1 MSWPQRGKKSLA
13 DFYKE
18 NQWRIEEMKPIDMSV
33 YSLTQH
39 VHCTYTTLALL
50 SFQQQKTF
58 INSILCASTYL
69 YGRFKK
75 VRSFQLHAFSE
86 SQSGPM
92 ISRCAWFLHRY
103 CIPLICLH
111 RGRKKG
117 WTWFVSHAIKA
128 EYCIHCAIEQHSIS
142 FAVPQPKPFLLLIY
156 DSPYKALLCTN
167 GAKFEGTVYTTCDQN
182 SKHFRPPRVL
192 SAHRQQ
198 QICIDMQNKPRL
210 HRLRFDL

>member
-1 MSWPQRGKKSLA
+1 M
-13 DFYKE
+13 F
-18 NQWRIEEMKPIDMSV
+18 
-33 YSLTQH
+33 T
-39 VHCTYTTLALL
+39 VHMYTTLALL

-103 CIPLICLH
+103 CLPLICVH

-117 WTWFVSHAIKA
+117 WTWFVSHAIPA

>member
-1 MSWPQRGKKSLA
+1 MSWLQRGKKSLA

-58 INSILCASTYL
+58 INSILCASTYSMADSKRL
-69 YGRFKK
+69 GASSSTLSLNRNRAPWSPGVRGFSTGTVYRSSVCTGGEKK
-75 VRSFQLHAFSE
+75 VGIDL
-86 SQSGPM
+86 
-92 ISRCAWFLHRY
+92 Y
-103 CIPLICLH
+103 
-111 RGRKKG
+111 
-117 WTWFVSHAIKA
+117 HAIW
-128 EYCIHCAIEQHSIS
+128 EENCIHCAIEQHPIS
-142 FAVPQPKPFLLLIY
+142 VAEPQPKPFLLLIY